1 MSAPLHSWLDRI
13 HQGDCLDVMRQLPDQ
28 CVDLIV
34 TSPPY
39 NIRNSTG
46 GGMRGGSG
54 LWKSGEL
61 GQGGYADDTD
71 DKPHAQYV
79 AEQRERLTEMMRLVK
94 DDGAIFYV
102 HKWRVQGGLIQD
114 RSDIL
119 AGFPERCR
127 IIWDRG
133 SGYNHNPGYPI
144 PSYEV
149 VYLLAKPGFRE
160 ADSGIRDVWQIAPEK
175 GSWHPAPF
183 PLELARRAI
192 AYTSAQ
198 VVLDPYMG
206 SGTTAVAALLEGRHY
221 IGIERNADYCRK
233 ARKRILKA
241 GREGSQPEGSQPEGS
256 QPEGSQPEGSQ
267 PEGSQPEG
275 SQPEGSQP
283 EGSQVWD
290 EAPVRWGSL
299 DKTVYDHIAKL
310 QKGSKLQAVP
320 LDQRAMAIE
329 FGCSPRTLNGAISK
343 LKNAGN
349 LHILYQR
356 GPSLYSVSSEPP
368 RWPVRVAGGIGSVP
382 EGSQPEGSQNA
393 RVPGPGTGLTNPS
406 VNQDIK
412 PGSRFPV
419 SGALECEPGTEGNA
433 AACPWHPEANLH
445 PVTTY
450 RNLAKIMQ
458 ATGDEIRYCRGSNGR
473 CSWVHSRDL
482 GTVVAE
488 GGSRLDAQGIEAAYY
503 DLRSAAKPATSSD
516 TRRTG
521 YLDSY
526 RLRHGR
532 LPWEDAD
539 SWDEEA

>member
-1 MSAPLHSWLDRI
+1 MSDPLHGWLDRI

-149 VYLLAKPGFRE
+149 VYLLAKAGFRE

-221 IGIERNADYCRK
+221 IGIERNADYCQK

-267 PEGSQPEG
+267 PEGSQPE
-275 SQPEGSQP
+275 
-283 EGSQVWD
+283 W
-290 EAPVRWGSL
+290 
-299 DKTVYDHIAKL
+299 
-310 QKGSKLQAVP
+310 
-320 LDQRAMAIE
+320 
-329 FGCSPRTLNGAISK
+329 F
-343 LKNAGN
+343 
-349 LHILYQR
+349 
-356 GPSLYSVSSEPP
+356 
-368 RWPVRVAGGIGSVP
+368 
-382 EGSQPEGSQNA
+382 
-393 RVPGPGTGLTNPS
+393 
-406 VNQDIK
+406 
-412 PGSRFPV
+412 
-419 SGALECEPGTEGNA
+419 
-433 AACPWHPEANLH
+433 
-445 PVTTY
+445 
-450 RNLAKIMQ
+450 
-458 ATGDEIRYCRGSNGR
+458 ATGSSPPDEWRQSVGEATGQDGLRSHCQA
-473 CSWVHSRDL
+473 
-482 GTVVAE
+482 AE
-488 GGSRLDAQGIEAAYY
+488 GFKARRLY
-503 DLRSAAKPATSSD
+503 
-516 TRRTG
+516 
-521 YLDSY
+521 
-526 RLRHGR
+526 
-532 LPWEDAD
+532 PWTKGLWLL
-539 SWDEEA
+539 SWDAARAL